1 MEAKIKR
8 QGVVARTKAWYHPG
22 TGGEEQPDVA
32 TTNALEGSNNNEG
45 KEFNN
50 LLDPPHDDR
59 QDDEVHGYITT
70 LLVATETYGGDEPEE
85 PTNGQAY
92 ETCGDKTYFKFSNAG
107 AGAHQYPGEAVGYTE
122 ASAVGSTEA
131 KKAVGYTEANAVG
144 ATEVTLQEGTE
155 VHIISENAKQ
165 GRGKAGVPN
174 KAEAPCEDK
183 EVGGNSLEV
192 QRCGR
197 GEVNA
202 GKAGVLCTEVED
214 KSRVGGEEG
223 KNRSAISTGGHCPA
237 SAVYHLI
244 VGTPAGPQECL
255 GGGARAGTCAG
266 ARARTAT
273 DDCGDDDAT
282 RGAATDW
289 EEGDADGSVSVA
301 GLLKRL
307 KAFATDGRLTFEEEF
322 DP

>member
-1 MEAKIKR
+1 MIKQ
-8 QGVVARTKAWYHPG
+8 QGVVARAKAWYHPY
-22 TGGEEQPDVA
+22 TGGEEQPNIA
-32 TTNALEGSNNNEG
+32 TTDALEGSNNNRRG
-45 KEFNN
+45 SFDVSP
-50 LLDPPHDDR
+50 DPPRDDTRHDELR
-59 QDDEVHGYITT
+59 GNITT
-70 LLVATETYGGDEPEE
+70 LLVTTETYGGDEPEE
-85 PTNGQAY
+85 PTNERTD

-155 VHIISENAKQ
+155 VQIISENEKQ

-214 KSRVGGEEG
+214 KSRGGGEEE
-223 KNRSAISTGGHCPA
+223 KSRSAISTGGHCPA
-237 SAVYHLI
+237 SAVYHLLD
-244 VGTPAGPQECL
+244 GTPSGLQECVVS
-255 GGGARAGTCAG
+255 GARAATRTGQWG
-266 ARARTAT
+266 ARGNVHR
-273 DDCGDDDAT
+273 
-282 RGAATDW
+282 
-289 EEGDADGSVSVA
+289 
-301 GLLKRL
+301 LL
-307 KAFATDGRLTFEEEF
+307 
-322 DP
+322 